1 MDLIKHFFQDASNA
15 CAYANECAPDLSF
28 LKPTE
33 PFTALFAIAA
43 LCYLLWAWN
52 ERRIARRA
60 SPQTLEQL
68 AASDTSQLKETLGVI
83 RNSSESRQKL
93 AA

>member
-1 MDLIKHFFQDASNA
+1 MNLIKYFFQDASNA

-43 LCYLLWAWN
+43 LCYLIWAWN
-52 ERRIARRA
+52 ERRIAGRT
-60 SPQTLEQL
+60 STQTLGQP
-68 AASDTSQLKETLGVI
+68 AASDTSQLKETLGAI
-83 RNSSESRQKL
+83 QNSPESQQKL